1 MTEALKIPNK
11 VWEADWTDDIA
22 EDIPD
27 DVGYVTYENEQ
38 SYKYIPQDEVG
49 NTNIKEIK
57 AEKLTEEKIRN
68 FQRKIGAKISFI
80 HSQNAKA
87 A

>member
-1 MTEALKIPNK
+1 MTEALKIPKK

-38 SYKYIPQDEVG
+38 SYQYIPQDEVG

-80 HSQNAKA
+80 RSQDAKA